1 MRWRSILGVAAV
13 AWGAASPAQAGILFF
28 TDRPTWEAAAG
39 PLGFAEDFSGFAQ
52 DASFRTTPVA
62 LNGMTIQQLGT
73 GSFRN
78 IVDAGSVEEDFDF
91 TEHNGTSHGSLF
103 TNADGAGVRVQI
115 LFDLPNVAFGFESWI
130 AHDTEGALLEVFD
143 GASLLGSQALS
154 NDFGGFLGYVLTG
167 GDSATAALFRSETLI
182 AGSVGEGFGLDNLA
196 GTPVPEPGSAGLLGL
211 GLAALSALRVLGRR
225 AARSHR

>member
-1 MRWRSILGVAAV
+1 MRWRSILGVVAV
-13 AWGAASPAQAGILFF
+13 AWGGASAAEAGIIFF
-28 TDRPTWEAAAG
+28 TDRPTWEAATG
-39 PLGFAEDFSGFAQ
+39 PPSFAEDFSGFAQ
-52 DASFRTTPVA
+52 DTSFRAAPVA

-78 IVDAGSVEEDFDF
+78 IVDVGSAEEDFDF

-115 LFDLPNVAFGFESWI
+115 LFDLPNLAFGFESWV
-130 AHDTEGALLEVFD
+130 AHDGEGALLEVFD

-167 GDSATAALFRSETLI
+167 GDTATAALFRSETLI
-182 AGSVGEGFGLDNLA
+182 AGQVGEGFGLDNLA
-196 GTPVPEPGSAGLLGL
+196 GSPVPEPGTGLLVMAGML
-211 GLAALSALRVLGRR
+211 VLVARR
-225 AARSHR
+225 RR